1 MHGVLVA
8 TEKCVCRRRR
18 YFTGVEAENS
28 VEKYRQHCTSNCK
41 ERFNTKLRNFF
52 SFLRSFFASWDGFP
66 LYPGFYTNDVV
77 DYLDQLETY
86 AVKKVVLFAF
96 IYSTVY

>member
-8 TEKCVCRRRR
+8 TEKCVCRRLR

-41 ERFNTKLRNFF
+41 ERFN
-52 SFLRSFFASWDGFP
+52 FLRSFFASWDGFP

-86 AVKKVVLFAF
+86 AVKRVVLFAF
-96 IYSTVY
+96 IYSTV